1 MEHSVAQRQPDRE
14 QDAQRAEQAE
24 QEARELRELEEA
36 REARLR
42 VQERY
47 AEEERRHP
55 EHDARTAAD
64 LIDEDRGIHA

>member
-1 MEHSVAQRQPDRE
+1 MAQRQLNEE
-14 QDAQRAEQAE
+14 QRAQRAEQAE

-42 VQERY
+42 IQERY
-47 AEEERRHP
+47 AEEELRHP

>member
-1 MEHSVAQRQPDRE
+1 MAQRKPDRE
-14 QDAQRAEQAE
+14 QRAQRAEEAE

-42 VQERY
+42 LQQRY

-64 LIDEDRGIHA
+64 LIDEDRGAHA